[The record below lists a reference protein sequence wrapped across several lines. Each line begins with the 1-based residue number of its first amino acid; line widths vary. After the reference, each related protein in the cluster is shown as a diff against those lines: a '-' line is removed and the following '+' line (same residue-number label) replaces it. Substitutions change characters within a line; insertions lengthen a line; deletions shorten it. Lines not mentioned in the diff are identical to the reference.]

1 MNFAAIL
8 AMILQYGPE
17 AVTVIENLIAKLEG
31 GGTVTIADVE
41 KQFAGLKPYSAY
53 GIALATPTAASTSS
67 TATAASATTT

>member
-41 KQFAGLKPYSAY
+41 KQFAG
-53 GIALATPTAASTSS
+53 
-67 TATAASATTT
+67 